1 MTFPANATPTISPL
15 VGVLGPV
22 VVENRLGTKTVVASP
37 LGKNFL
43 VSLALNNGAASTR
56 RLVDDIWEDT
66 PPGNER
72 AALHTLVSRLR
83 SVCRADLVVS
93 TPSGYA
99 LSPGAESTDLGY
111 AGELLSH
118 ARASLEAGDPE
129 SAHISATTGLS
140 LWRGEPGAELSESA
154 LARKLV
160 RSAQSLQTELL
171 RVRIRASRERHDST
185 GVLDDLKTLLASHPL
200 DESLHLEWMDALA
213 HAGRSNEALL
223 DFAQLK
229 NDLAESLGTQPGGE
243 LVALNTEL
251 LRHDSEATRPRRS
264 RIGLRAAATPLIGRE
279 QDVLAV
285 EDMVAASRL
294 TTILGPGGLG
304 KTRLAHEIGNRS
316 TAPNVIV
323 VEFAS
328 VRSGDDIDLAFASTL
343 GIREVRTTRPH
354 APDLGVDVHSRIMG
368 VLAEND
374 TLLIVDNC
382 EHIIDAVAS
391 YVSDILAAT
400 TRVRILTTSR
410 SPLAISAERVY
421 SLSTLT
427 ASNNGS
433 AVVLFTER
441 ARSAR
446 PGVLLPE
453 PIVTRL
459 CERLDG
465 LPLALELAAARTRSL
480 SVEEIERRL
489 NDRFAL
495 LNNGDRSAP
504 ERHRT
509 LRAVIEWSWNLL
521 GPAEQSLLRRLSAF
535 PGGFSAEAA
544 EATASPGT
552 LSVFDDLDALVAQSL
567 VSVIEDPET
576 GMLRY
581 RMLETVREFGEQ
593 QRENAHDN
601 DIDDRINNW
610 ATDFALTSLDTMFG
624 PEQLPTFRAVSA
636 EQDNLISVLRRAL
649 ECTTP
654 SVAAPVF
661 AALGMYWSLRGAHS
675 EVIGF
680 GDAILDT
687 VEGWQPQ
694 NDTERNALAVCYLL
708 IGSTFLVA
716 VPRTAFRARYR
727 LRKLA
732 AEAQFTDTQLDALV
746 RLLLSLGQPMVSGSV
761 LTELQRASEPLTAMF
776 GHLLMTQM
784 HEEAGDF
791 VRAEK
796 TAARAY
802 RSALD
807 GHDVWSA
814 ATAAQSLGQLYSQR
828 GATHDALEW
837 SYRARDGFMR
847 IQSKGDLRQ
856 VDWLIAMNLISS
868 GELEKARALLEQT
881 PSPHENS
888 TEIGVSNFTGVVE
901 AGLAEIALAEGNY
914 AEALGRYEDV
924 VTPGVVTPSVVGRGA
939 SPRASNPWLTLLRAA
954 ELVARLRVRHLDPSL
969 SERASTEHPARLLR
983 TQLLVHARLNP
994 MRFDAPVLG
1003 TGFLAY
1009 ALWMLDPHTS
1019 FSHDSGWV
1027 DTGVELVAVAIAL
1040 HSRQDLASLHHD
1052 RAVEMVQSWGQAS
1065 SLTHAQTAVASLSRE
1080 DLVIRGLELLR
1091 SAR

>member
-1 MTFPANATPTISPL
+1 MTFLADETTTSSPL

-22 VVENRLGTKTVVASP
+22 LVENRLGTKTAVASP
-37 LGKNFL
+37 LGKKFL
-43 VSLALNNGAASTR
+43 VSLALNHGAASTR

-66 PPGNER
+66 PPGKER

-99 LSPGAESTDLGY
+99 LSLGSKQTDFGN
-111 AGELLSH
+111 AGELLNH
-118 ARASLEAGDPE
+118 ARVSLESGDPE
-129 SAHISATTGLS
+129 AAHISATRGLS
-140 LWRGEPGAELSESA
+140 LWRGEPGTELDDSA
-154 LARKLV
+154 LARDLV
-160 RSAQSLQTELL
+160 RSAQYLRTELL
-171 RVRIRASRERHDST
+171 RVRIRASRGRNDST
-185 GVLDDLKTLLASHPL
+185 GVLDDLRTLLSSYPL
-200 DESLHLEWMDALA
+200 DESLHLEWMHALA
-213 HAGRSNEALL
+213 DAGRSNEALL
-223 DFAQLK
+223 DFVQLK
-229 NDLAESLGTQPGGE
+229 SDLADSLGSQPGDE

-251 LRHDSEATRPRRS
+251 LRNDSEETHSRRS
-264 RIGLRAAATPLIGRE
+264 RIGLRAAATPLVGRE

-285 EDMVAASRL
+285 EEMVAASRL

-304 KTRLAHEIGNRS
+304 KTRLAHEVGNRS
-316 TAPNVIV
+316 SAPAVIV
-323 VEFAS
+323 VELAS
-328 VRSGDDIDLAFASTL
+328 VRSDDDIERAFASTL

-354 APDLGVDVHSRIMG
+354 APDLVMDVRSRI
-368 VLAEND
+368 LSALSENE

-382 EHIIDAVAS
+382 EHIIEAVAI
-391 YVSDILAAT
+391 YLSDILSMT

-410 SPLAISAERVY
+410 SPLAVSAERVY
-421 SLSTLT
+421 PLRTLT
-427 ASNNGS
+427 ALNNGS
-433 AVVLFTER
+433 AVILFAER
-441 ARSAR
+441 ARAAR

-459 CERLDG
+459 CQRLDG

-480 SVEEIERRL
+480 SVEEIERRV

-495 LNNGDRSAP
+495 LSSGDRSAP

-521 GPAEQSLLRRLSAF
+521 GPSEQSLLRSLSAF

-544 EATASPGT
+544 EATAPPGT
-552 LSVFDDLDALVAQSL
+552 SSVFDDLDALVAQSL

-593 QRENAHDN
+593 QREDAQDN
-601 DIDDRINNW
+601 DIDDRINGW
-610 ATDFALTSLDTMFG
+610 AIGFALGSLENMFG
-624 PEQLPTFRAVSA
+624 PAQLPTFRAVSA
-636 EQDNLISVLRRAL
+636 EQDNLISVLRRSL
-649 ECTTP
+649 ECRTP
-654 SVAAPVF
+654 WVSAAVF
-661 AALGMYWSLRGAHS
+661 AALGMYWTLRGAHS

-687 VEGWQPQ
+687 VKGWEPE
-694 NDTERNALAVCYLL
+694 NDTERNALASCYLL

-732 AEAQFTDTQLDALV
+732 AEAPFTDTQLDALA
-746 RLLLSLGQPMVSGSV
+746 RLLLSLGQPMVSASI
-761 LTELQRASEPLTAMF
+761 LTGLQRSSEPLTAMF
-776 GHLLMTQM
+776 GHLLMAQM

-796 TAARAY
+796 TAAQAY

-807 GHDVWSA
+807 ADDAWST

-847 IQSKGDLRQ
+847 IQSKGDLWQ
-856 VDWLIAMNLISS
+856 VDLLIAMNLISS
-868 GELEKARALLEQT
+868 GNLEKARGLLEQASG
-881 PSPHENS
+881 PPENPA
-888 TEIGVSNFTGVVE
+888 EFGASNFTGVVE

-914 AEALGRYEDV
+914 AEALGRYEDA
-924 VTPGVVTPSVVGRGA
+924 VTPGVGDRNIS
-939 SPRASNPWLTLLRAA
+939 SPASNPWLTLLRAA
-954 ELVARLRVRHLDPSL
+954 QLVARLRVLHLDPSL
-969 SERASTEHPARLLR
+969 SERGSMAQAARLMR
-983 TQLLVHARLNP
+983 TQILIHARLNP
-994 MRFDAPVLG
+994 IRFDAPVLG

-1009 ALWMLDPHTS
+1009 ALWMLEPQTALTHDPR
-1019 FSHDSGWV
+1019 WV
-1027 DTGVELVAVAIAL
+1027 DTGMELVTVALAL
-1040 HSRQDLASLHHD
+1040 HSRQDLASLRHD
-1052 RAVEMVQSWGQAS
+1052 RATGMVESWWGAS
-1065 SLTHAQTAVASLSRE
+1065 SLAHAQTAVASLSRE